1 MSEIV
6 EMPVDTPE
14 DLAEAARSLSQFV
27 REVILSR
34 DPEGNWSATYER
46 AWVLD
51 AQPAGL
57 LADLLRGRALRES
70 LSAQEGLN
78 VVAFEKPLL
87 RLPSGEVVQNG
98 TQLRLGELRDAP
110 PMIVTS
116 TDPAASEVE
125 VAWFNRDLMLIKAKL
140 PASLF
145 TVYSPKRGK

>member
-6 EMPVDTPE
+6 EMPADTPE
-14 DLAEAARSLSQFV
+14 DLAEAARSLSRFV
-27 REVILSR
+27 GEVTLSR
-34 DPEGNWSATYER
+34 DPGGNWSATYER

-57 LADLLRGRALRES
+57 LADLLRGRAMREN
-70 LSAQEGLN
+70 LSAQE
-78 VVAFEKPLL
+78 EPQL
-87 RLPSGEVVQNG
+87 RLSSGEVVLRG

-110 PMIVTS
+110 PMIATS

-140 PASLF
+140 PAYLF
-145 TVYSPKRGK
+145 TLYSSKEGG